1 MADIYVV
8 VGCRGGC
15 GMTCVCG
22 TGKFVRESKAYRD
35 GTPFKLASSQPKT
48 KKELAEEKALEKEKA
63 ALDKAVRHLY
73 GPRGIGGSRVT
84 LTERERVSLER
95 YIGEPVRDAQD
106 ARMKMKRKG
115 LRFSEPGEE
124 SEEMFEAHIDYAL
137 SGGEKRG
144 EALPEK
150 YGFQGW
156 DRYGV
161 MPSPKPFDFE
171 GRLRYHQERLG
182 ERTE

>member
-1 MADIYVV
+1 MSEPERVPVEYAH
-8 VGCRGGC
+8 GCYRMMNLAEALLSGAVKAGWKRWPS
-15 GMTCVCG
+15 G
-22 TGKFVRESKAYRD
+22 VRERVYRF
-35 GTPFKLASSQPKT
+35 PVT
-48 KKELAEEKALEKEKA
+48 KRTKE
-63 ALDKAVRHLY
+63 DD
-73 GPRGIGGSRVT
+73 GSRGLGNGRVV

-106 ARMKMKRKG
+106 ARKKMKAKG
-115 LRFSEPGEE
+115 LRFTEKGEE
-124 SEEMFEAHIDYAL
+124 LDETCEAHIDYAM

-156 DRYGV
+156 DRYGI

-171 GRLRYHQERLG
+171 GRLRYHRERLG

>member
-1 MADIYVV
+1 MPDIYVV
-8 VGCRGGC
+8 ADCKRGC
-15 GMTCVCG
+15 GMTCICG
-22 TGKFVRESKAYRD
+22 TGRLIRQSAAFRD
-35 GTPFKLASSQPKT
+35 SIPFKLASSQPKT
-48 KKELAEEKALEKEKA
+48 KKELAEDAALEKEKA
-63 ALDKAVRHLY
+63 ALDKAIRHLS
-73 GPRGIGGSRVT
+73 GPRGIGGGKVT

-115 LRFSEPGEE
+115 LRFAEPGEE
-124 SEEMFEAHIDYAL
+124 SEELFEAHIDYARAD
-137 SGGEKRG
+137 GEKRG

-182 ERTE
+182 ERNE